1 MLKIRLSR
9 VGRKHV
15 AKYRVVLTDHRQ
27 SAKHGFIKV
36 LGSYDPH
43 TKILIIDQTEA
54 DKYIATGAQYS
65 DTLAKIVARTKQFS
79 TLSPLFFMTAKEF
92 LHFMI
97 SSLVEKSDA
106 IEIEEKTDDLG
117 LLLSLKVDASDI

>member
-1 MLKIRLSR
+1 
-9 VGRKHV
+9 
-15 AKYRVVLTDHRQ
+15 
-27 SAKHGFIKV
+27 
-36 LGSYDPH
+36 
-43 TKILIIDQTEA
+43 
-54 DKYIATGAQYS
+54 
-65 DTLAKIVARTKQFS
+65 
-79 TLSPLFFMTAKEF
+79 MTAKEF